1 MSTLIRLL
9 EESVL
14 VQGSIT
20 LVVVA
25 TLCYM
30 YLTSQPVP
38 QELVTIVMLVLGYYF
53 GNKVSYQTRK
63 AQQDYENLK
72 SNHND

>member
-1 MSTLIRLL
+1 MSTLVRLL

-14 VQGSIT
+14 VQGCIT
-20 LVVVA
+20 LVTVS

-30 YLTSQPVP
+30 YLTNQPVP

-53 GNKVSYQTRK
+53 GNKVSYQARK
-63 AQQDYENLK
+63 AQQDYENAQ
-72 SNHND
+72 SNHNN